1 MLLAPSAENTST
13 TPAFKGARAKSSN
26 GVNASHCA
34 TILAQSP
41 APAPAPAPAH
51 TNAPASTFKDT
62 SARAGDRARAG
73 AGVKTHAR
81 FDPDRSEKNIIAHA
95 RARAKTPAGA
105 LATNKV
111 FIDEGFCKSA
121 EENYN
126 NKSSGNPAP
135 TLHHSIKKE
144 KMIGSASDSN
154 EANNLMNYGL
164 AALVIGGVTLGC
176 ASALGAGL
184 VPLAVAA
191 SVLILATVGVG
202 AVAVSAVGAGSSGV
216 GSSGAGSSPSSSP
229 RTASHSSRVPS
240 APSSGGVSV

>member
-1 MLLAPSAENTST
+1 MLAPSAENTSPA
-13 TPAFKGARAKSSN
+13 PAFKGARAKSSN
-26 GVNASHCA
+26 GVNASHRA
-34 TILAQSP
+34 TIF
-41 APAPAPAPAH
+41 APAPAPAH

-62 SARAGDRARAG
+62 SARAGAG

-95 RARAKTPAGA
+95 RAKTPASA

-111 FIDEGFCKSA
+111 FIDEGFRKSA

-135 TLHHSIKKE
+135 APNHSIKKE

-154 EANNLMNYGL
+154 EANNHMSYGL
-164 AALVIGGVTLGC
+164 AALAIGGLTLGC
-176 ASALGAGL
+176 ASALGVGL

-202 AVAVSAVGAGSSGV
+202 AVAVSAVGAGSSG
-216 GSSGAGSSPSSSP
+216 AGSSPSPNRTGSSSGFGS
-229 RTASHSSRVPS
+229 SHKLDTPSSR
-240 APSSGGVSV
+240 GVSV